1 MRHWK
6 RLFYYLVIN
15 VMVSACTVVTVLYLW
30 QNYQSEIPLLNNVN
44 PLAMI
49 TPLSP
54 QALFQDFNSQ
64 ADTPVPTDPEEIL
77 TATPLVQET
86 SASQM
91 AEMEYSVQAGD
102 TLGSI
107 AVKFSVTVAEIL
119 EANEIPNP
127 DALEIGQV
135 LIIFRPLVAPATHTS
150 LPPDEFEGEMTP
162 TPESPTSTPQPQ
174 AGDSRVLI
182 DSVIGVGDLASE
194 RVFLKRVGPGE
205 ISLTGWTLV
214 ADGGETFTFPQLTL
228 FEDGAV
234 FIHTRAGQTTAVA
247 LYWELDQAVWGSG
260 DTVVL
265 IDNQGEVHASYQIP

>member
-1 MRHWK
+1 
-6 RLFYYLVIN
+6 
-15 VMVSACTVVTVLYLW
+15 
-30 QNYQSEIPLLNNVN
+30 
-44 PLAMI
+44 
-49 TPLSP
+49 
-54 QALFQDFNSQ
+54 
-64 ADTPVPTDPEEIL
+64 
-77 TATPLVQET
+77 
-86 SASQM
+86 M